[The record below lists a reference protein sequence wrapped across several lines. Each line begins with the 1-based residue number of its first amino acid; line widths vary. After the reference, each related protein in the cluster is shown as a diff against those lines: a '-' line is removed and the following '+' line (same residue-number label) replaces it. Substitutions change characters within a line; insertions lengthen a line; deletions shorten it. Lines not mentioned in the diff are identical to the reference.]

1 MDNTFDKNI
10 RELLQSHT
18 EQPSVDCWNEIETQL
33 DTLQTTNAN
42 SNSGSSSSSPSPSPS
57 GSGSVFS
64 QLAGTVTGKIVSAI
78 VATTVIGGIVSL
90 IVVNSMDTDT
100 VEQGDAKIIQEEP
113 QNPFADE
120 NNVWTRDKIDTF
132 HTKPTAETKEIT
144 NIPVCSFDEQQDT
157 TTYEGNENI
166 LPVHTTHASLE
177 ISTSHTTIENNT
189 KQETTPKTEPDP
201 QSTVKPPAKEVSE
214 TQDTHLEGSSEKED
228 TQEAPEQPNIGIPN
242 IFTPNGDYINDY
254 FVIEGIS
261 QVSENHLFVFR
272 QNGKVIYDKTNYQN
286 DWNADNI
293 EDGVYFYIF
302 KFMYQGSQFMR
313 KGSIT
318 IKRQV
323 DK

>member
-18 EQPSVDCWNEIETQL
+18 EQPSVDCWGKIETQL

-42 SNSGSSSSSPSPSPS
+42 SNSGSSSSPSPSPS
-57 GSGSVFS
+57 GNSSIFS

-100 VEQGDAKIIQEEP
+100 VEQSAANIIKEEP
-113 QNPFADE
+113 QTNPSADE
-120 NNVWTRDKIDTF
+120 NNVWTATEIDTF

-144 NIPVCSFDEQQDT
+144 NIPVCSFDEQRDT
-157 TTYEGNENI
+157 TTYEGNKNI
-166 LPVHTTHASLE
+166 MAAHAAHTSSGIA
-177 ISTSHTTIENNT
+177 TSHTPMENNT
-189 KQETTPKTEPDP
+189 NQETTPKTEH
-201 QSTVKPPAKEVSE
+201 QSPSIVNPPAKEVPKV
-214 TQDTHLEGSSEKED
+214 QDTHLNHSSEKED
-228 TQEAPEQPNIGIPN
+228 TQEEPKPPNIRIPN

-254 FVIEGIS
+254 FVIEGIY
-261 QVSENHLFVFR
+261 QFSETHLLVFR

-286 DWNADNI
+286 DWDADNI
-293 EDGVYFYIF
+293 QEGVYFYIF
-302 KFMYQGSQFMR
+302 KFIYQGSQFMR

-318 IKRQV
+318 IKR
-323 DK
+323 